1 MFTPARLIFGRHTL
15 KTQACQQPL
24 GGGHLAH
31 ARLCLIVTRCQ
42 KSPFIN
48 DID

>member
-1 MFTPARLIFGRHTL
+1 MSTPASLIFGCHTR
-15 KTQACQQPL
+15 KAQACQQPL

-31 ARLCLIVTRCQ
+31 ARHRLISVCCR
-42 KSPFIN
+42 KSPSIN

>member
-1 MFTPARLIFGRHTL
+1 MFTPARLILRYTR
-15 KTQACQQPL
+15 KAQACQQPL

-31 ARLCLIVTRCQ
+31 ARQRLIITRCR
-42 KSPFIN
+42 KLPFIN